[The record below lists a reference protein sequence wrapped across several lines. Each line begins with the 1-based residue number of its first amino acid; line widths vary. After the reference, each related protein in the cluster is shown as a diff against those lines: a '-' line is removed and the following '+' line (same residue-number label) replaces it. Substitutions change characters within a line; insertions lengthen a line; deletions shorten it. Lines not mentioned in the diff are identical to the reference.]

1 MAQSDTSLGGE
12 QRSFPATT
20 LGFSGILKDERARD
34 PARVVEAVCERYWKA
49 VYSYLRIAWGK
60 SNEEAK
66 DLTQSFF
73 LWLLEKEALG
83 GYQPGRGGFRAFLK
97 VLLRRFAGHAERDLH
112 RQKRGGSVRVFS
124 LEGEEPRLSPEAGPG
139 RGADPEQEF
148 DRTWLFEQVERATL
162 RVRER
167 CRAAG
172 HENRFRLYEA
182 HALGGE
188 SERPSYASLASR
200 FGVTVGEVEK
210 SLYLVREELRREI
223 RRALEEEAGS
233 EDEVDDE
240 WRRLLGG

>member
-1 MAQSDTSLGGE
+1 MGQSDTSLGGE
-12 QRSFPATT
+12 EKSFPATT
-20 LGFSGILKDERARD
+20 LGFSGILKSERARD
-34 PARVVEAVCERYWKA
+34 PARVVEVACERYWKA

-83 GYQPGRGGFRAFLK
+83 RYQAGRGGFRAFLK
-97 VLLRRFAGHAERDLH
+97 VLLRRFVGHAERDLR

-124 LEGEEPRLSPEAGPG
+124 LEGEEPRLSLEAGAG
-139 RGADPEQEF
+139 AGADPESVF
-148 DRTWLFEQVERATL
+148 DRVWLGEQVERATG

-167 CRAAG
+167 CRETG
-172 HENRFRLYEA
+172 HENRYRLYEA
-182 HALGGE
+182 YALGGE
-188 SERPSYASLASR
+188 SERPSYATLAGR

-210 SLYLVREELRREI
+210 SLFLVREELRREI
-223 RRALEEEAGS
+223 RRALEEDAGS
-233 EDEVDDE
+233 EEEVDDE